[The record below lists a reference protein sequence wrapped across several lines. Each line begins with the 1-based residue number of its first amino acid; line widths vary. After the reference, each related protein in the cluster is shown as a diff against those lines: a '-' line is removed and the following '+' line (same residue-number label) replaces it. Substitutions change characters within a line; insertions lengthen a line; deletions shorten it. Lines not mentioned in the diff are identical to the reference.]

1 MTNLQL
7 KVSASLKQALD
18 KLKLS
23 SENEEKKGKG
33 IGGLSRYMMLIVTQI
48 NEILLF
54 LKWLFHVI
62 MFLLL
67 IIWEIPS
74 SVGNDNQN
82 LNDVESWVLRAI
94 LLPLKSWTAC
104 FVRFPG

>member
-33 IGGLSRYMMLIVTQI
+33 IGRLSRYMMLIVTQI

-54 LKWLFHVI
+54 LKWLFLVI

-74 SVGNDNQN
+74 SLGTDNKN
-82 LNDVESWVLRAI
+82 LNNVEPWVLGAMP
-94 LLPLKSWTAC
+94 LPLKLLELP
-104 FVRFPG
+104 VL

>member
-23 SENEEKKGKG
+23 SENEGRKGKETVR
-33 IGGLSRYMMLIVTQI
+33 LSRYVVSVTQI
-48 NEILLF
+48 NEMLILSF
-54 LKWLFHVI
+54 LKWSFPVI
-62 MFLLL
+62 MFFFL

-74 SVGNDNQN
+74 SPGNDDWSSNVDN
-82 LNDVESWVLRAI
+82 VETWLSGEVHC
-94 LLPLKSWTAC
+94 P
-104 FVRFPG
+104 